1 MKKNDSMSI
10 AIVFRVVSTYKT
22 YNIGTNLMQNTVYNE
37 NNNNASETKKL
48 IERQKVY
55 DQLSKILL
63 FEKNIRIQYN
73 TIRNI

>member
-22 YNIGTNLMQNTVYNE
+22 YNIGTNIMQNTAYNE

>member
-22 YNIGTNLMQNTVYNE
+22 YNIGTNLMQNTAYNE